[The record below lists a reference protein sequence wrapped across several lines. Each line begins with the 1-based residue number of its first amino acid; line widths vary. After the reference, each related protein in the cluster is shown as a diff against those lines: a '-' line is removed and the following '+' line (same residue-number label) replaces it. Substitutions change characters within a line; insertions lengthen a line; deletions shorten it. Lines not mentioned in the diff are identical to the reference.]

1 MSTLIA
7 RLRLACLGTA
17 CILDVESAAR
27 ERKQG
32 GAMEYTIDTL
42 VRQFE
47 RGRLTRRQLVQ
58 GLLVVAASP
67 ALAQERPVGAFRPT
81 VIDHVQITVTDLKA
95 TQQFYEKLF
104 GVTTTSPNPTQLSL
118 RLGSA
123 GNSISVHSESGPI
136 KPIDHFGIAVEDF
149 STEVALATVK
159 RVVPGMKAEKN
170 GTSVFVI
177 GPDGVR
183 VQIVPARK

>member
-1 MSTLIA
+1 
-7 RLRLACLGTA
+7 
-17 CILDVESAAR
+17 
-27 ERKQG
+27 
-32 GAMEYTIDTL
+32 

-58 GLLVVAASP
+58 RFLVVAATP
-67 ALAQERPVGAFRPT
+67 VLAQERPVGAFRAT
-81 VIDHVQITVTDLKA
+81 GIDHVQITVTDLKA

-104 GVTTTSPNPTQLSL
+104 GVTTTSTNPTQLSL

-123 GNSISVHSESGPI
+123 GNTISVHNESGPI

-149 STEVALATVK
+149 STEAALATVK
-159 RVVPGMKAEKN
+159 RVVPGFKTDLN
-170 GTSVFVI
+170 GNSVFVM

-183 VQIVPARK
+183 VQIVPAKK

>member
-1 MSTLIA
+1 
-7 RLRLACLGTA
+7 
-17 CILDVESAAR
+17 
-27 ERKQG
+27 
-32 GAMEYTIDTL
+32 MEHTIDTL

-81 VIDHVQITVTDLKA
+81 GIDHVQITVTDLKA

-104 GVTTTSPNPTQLSL
+104 GVTTTSPSPTQLSL
-118 RLGSA
+118 RLGSS
-123 GNSISVHSESGPI
+123 GNTISVHNESGPI
-136 KPIDHFGIAVEDF
+136 KPIDHFGIAVEGF
-149 STEVALATVK
+149 SADAALATVK
-159 RVVPGMKAEKN
+159 RVAPGFKTDIN
-170 GTSVFVI
+170 GNSVFVI

-183 VQIVPARK
+183 VQIVPAKK